1 MNLSSEGFECTRE
14 DEWGGQRERECRV
27 HRRIGGLCRS
37 ADETSCDEGGS
48 VASRDSAFE
57 CKLSQLG
64 QRMRRFDEV
73 VEVRLRDGEAV
84 EDEGAEEGEGR
95 CEGMDEGVFGVLRI
109 G

>member
-1 MNLSSEGFECTRE
+1 
-14 DEWGGQRERECRV
+14 
-27 HRRIGGLCRS
+27 
-37 ADETSCDEGGS
+37 
-48 VASRDSAFE
+48 
-57 CKLSQLG
+57 
-64 QRMRRFDEV
+64 MRRFDEA